1 MLLLL
6 TPADPSPRL
15 TCALEVQCALGEWPM
30 RYSQTPLSA
39 KAVTEALRLEL
50 NNFTRL
56 QPYKE
61 LITTKGHA
69 SMVAT
74 CCACE
79 EFSQLVLA
87 RVEQQHV

>member
-50 NNFTRL
+50 
-56 QPYKE
+56 
-61 LITTKGHA
+61 TTVYTEAQDEGW
-69 SMVAT
+69 
-74 CCACE
+74 
-79 EFSQLVLA
+79 SQTPS
-87 RVEQQHV
+87 